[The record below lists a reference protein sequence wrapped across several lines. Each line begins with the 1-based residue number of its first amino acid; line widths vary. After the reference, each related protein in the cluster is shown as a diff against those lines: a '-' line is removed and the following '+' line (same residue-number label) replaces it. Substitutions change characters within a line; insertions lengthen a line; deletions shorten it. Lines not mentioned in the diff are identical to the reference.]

1 MIRISL
7 IIATYNRAEALIKAL
22 ESVVRQTLPAEHW
35 ECVVVNNNSTD
46 QTSAQFADF
55 ASRHPGL
62 NLRMVDEARQGL
74 SHARNCGITA
84 SHGEIIAIIDDDERI
99 NPEFLSAYVKLFDQ
113 HPEAMSAGGRVIATY
128 EECPRPRWM
137 SRFTEE
143 PIANPMDYGDKVC
156 EFPAGRIPAGGNMA
170 FRREVFVRFGF
181 FNPELGRV
189 GDRLIGG
196 EESDL
201 FERLTRAGAK
211 CYYVPDAVMWH
222 LIPAR
227 KLTRTYF
234 ESLSYNIGVS
244 QRRRA
249 ELSDS
254 VVRLRLCEL
263 LKWGAT
269 LMIALFW
276 LLTLRPAKA
285 LWLLRLRHGIS
296 RGVFTIHDSRFTIHD

>member
-84 SHGEIIAIIDDDERI
+84 SRGEIIAIIDDDERI
-99 NPEFLSAYVKLFDQ
+99 NPGFLAAYIDLFDR

-170 FRREVFVRFGF
+170 FRREVFNRFGF

-211 CYYVPDAVMWH
+211 CYYVPEAVMWH

-227 KLTRTYF
+227 KLTREYLQN
-234 ESLSYNIGVS
+234 LSYNIGVS

-249 ELSDS
+249 ELGGR
-254 VVRLRLCEL
+254 VLGLYLREAM
-263 LKWGAT
+263 KWGAT
-269 LMIALFW
+269 LLIALFW
-276 LLTLRPAKA
+276 LITLRSAKA
-285 LWLLRLRHGIS
+285 LWLLRLRRGITHGIRS
-296 RGVFTIHDSRFTIHD
+296 

>member
-1 MIRISL
+1 MVRISL

-22 ESVVRQTLPAEHW
+22 KSVVQQTLPAEQW
-35 ECVVVNNNSTD
+35 ECIVVNNNSTD
-46 QTSAQFADF
+46 QTTAQFSDF
-55 ASRHPGL
+55 VSCHPGL
-62 NLRMVDEARQGL
+62 NLVMVHEAQQGL
-74 SHARNCGITA
+74 SHARNCGIQA
-84 SHGEIIAIIDDDERI
+84 SQGAIIAIIDDDERI

-113 HPEAMSAGGRVIATY
+113 HPEAMSAGGRVIASY
-128 EECPRPRWM
+128 EESPRPKWM

-170 FRREVFVRFGF
+170 FRREVFDRFGF

-201 FERLTRAGAK
+201 FERLSRAGAK

-227 KLTRTYF
+227 KLTREYF
-234 ESLSYNIGVS
+234 ENLSYNIGVS

-254 VVRLRLCEL
+254 VVRLRLCEH

-276 LLTLRPAKA
+276 LLTFQPAKA

-296 RGVFTIHDSRFTIHD
+296 RGVFTIHNSQFTIHD

>member
-22 ESVVRQTLPAEHW
+22 ESVVRQTLPAEQW

-46 QTSAQFADF
+46 QTSVQFADF
-55 ASRHPGL
+55 ASRHSGL

-84 SHGEIIAIIDDDERI
+84 SRGEIIAIIDDDERI

-113 HPEAMSAGGRVIATY
+113 HPEAMSAGGRVVATY

-143 PIANPMDYGDKVC
+143 PIANPMDYGREVC

-170 FRREVFVRFGF
+170 FRREVFDRFGF

-201 FERLTRAGAK
+201 FERLARAGAK
-211 CYYVPDAVMWH
+211 CYYVPEAVMWH

-227 KLTRTYF
+227 KLTREYLQN
-234 ESLSYNIGVS
+234 LSYNIGVS

-249 ELSDS
+249 EQGGRVLGLY
-254 VVRLRLCEL
+254 LREAM
-263 LKWGAT
+263 KWGAT
-269 LMIALFW
+269 LLIALFW
-276 LLTLRPAKA
+276 LITLRSAKA
-285 LWLLRLRHGIS
+285 LWLVRLRRGITHGIRS
-296 RGVFTIHDSRFTIHD
+296 